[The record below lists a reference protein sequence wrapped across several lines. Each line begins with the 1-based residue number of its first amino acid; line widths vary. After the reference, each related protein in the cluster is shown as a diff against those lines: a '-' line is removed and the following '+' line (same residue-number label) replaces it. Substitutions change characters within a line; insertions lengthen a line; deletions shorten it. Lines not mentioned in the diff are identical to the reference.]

1 MSRSLAFEKILTG
14 LPSKAGRG
22 LAERVS
28 RVEEA
33 AERLGLPVERT
44 GPLSQNE
51 TLAEA
56 LASAPP
62 DIVFVVDFAQLIRE
76 PFLNAPRY
84 GCLNIHPSL
93 LPRWRGAA
101 PVQRA
106 LLNGDAVTGVT
117 VFRLVK
123 ELDAGPILRQ
133 KKISVPLTMTAA
145 ELFDILALAG
155 SQIAA
160 EGVESI
166 IEGYCQF
173 SNQNSEFA
181 TYADKVS
188 KAETRVSWD
197 RDHLQIHNAVRAFAS
212 STGAFTFFGG
222 KRLKLWR
229 TVPVETLPAGCGGP
243 PGRVLCFIEGDPVV
257 ACAEGALRLLEVQ
270 AEGKRKVDGAD
281 WACGCRLEAGSVMT

>member
-1 MSRSLAFEKILTG
+1 MHGSFAFEKILTG
-14 LPSKAGRG
+14 LPTKAGRG
-22 LAERVS
+22 LVGRVS

-33 AERLGLPVERT
+33 AQKLGLPVERT
-44 GPLSQNE
+44 GPLSRNG

-56 LASAPP
+56 FSSDPP
-62 DIVFVVDFAQLIRE
+62 DLVFVVDFAQLIRE

-106 LLNGDAVTGVT
+106 LLNGDAATGAT
-117 VFRLVK
+117 VFRLVE

-133 KKISVPLTMTAA
+133 QEVLIPPSMTSS
-145 ELFDILALAG
+145 ELFEILALTG

-160 EGVESI
+160 EGVKSI
-166 IEGYCQF
+166 IEGNCQF
-173 SNQNSEFA
+173 SNQNSELA
-181 TYADKVS
+181 TYADKIS
-188 KAETRVSWD
+188 KAETQVSWD
-197 RDHLQIHNAVRAFAS
+197 RGHLQIHNAVRAFAS
-212 STGAFTFFGG
+212 SMGAFTFFGG

-229 TVPVETLPAGCGGP
+229 TVPADAGGV

-257 ACAEGALRLLEVQ
+257 ACGDGALRLLEVQ
-270 AEGKRKVDGAD
+270 AEGKRKVSGAD
-281 WACGCRLEAGSVMT
+281 WACGCRLEAGSVMM

>member
-1 MSRSLAFEKILTG
+1 MSGSLAFEKILTG
-14 LPSKAGRG
+14 FPSKAGRG

-33 AERLGLPVERT
+33 ARKLGLPVERT
-44 GPLSQNE
+44 GPLSRNE
-51 TLAEA
+51 GIAEA
-56 LASAPP
+56 LSAAPP

-76 PFLNAPRY
+76 PLLSAPRH

-106 LLNGDAVTGVT
+106 LLSGDAVTGVT
-117 VFRLVK
+117 VFRLAE

-133 KKISVPLTMTAA
+133 REIPVPLTMTST
-145 ELFDILALAG
+145 ELFDILASAG
-155 SQIAA
+155 SQIAL
-160 EGVESI
+160 EGVKSI
-166 IEGYCQF
+166 VEGNCQF
-173 SNQNSEFA
+173 SNQNSEFV

-197 RDHLQIHNAVRAFAS
+197 WSHLQIHNAVRAFAS

-229 TVPVETLPAGCGGP
+229 TVPVGAGGI
-243 PGRVLCFIEGDPVV
+243 PGRVVCFIEGDPVV

-270 AEGKRKVDGAD
+270 AEGKRRTGGAD
-281 WACGCRLEAGSVMT
+281 WACGCRLEAGSVMM